1 MSESV
6 RVCASC
12 GTHHI
17 KVFSWIDA
25 LNRSYWF
32 CSMKCK
38 NQFIQHEYLEQRREE
53 IAHENREASVLP
65 EVRSFIAR
73 KGPEGNVTVVRG
85 NSRVE
90 RESDQGQD

>member
-6 RVCASC
+6 RVCSNC
-12 GTHHI
+12 GAHHI

-25 LNRSYWF
+25 LNRPYWF
-32 CSMKCK
+32 CNLKCK
-38 NQFIQHEYLEQRREE
+38 EEFIREKYLEQRREE

-73 KGPEGNVTVVRG
+73 KGPKGNVTVVRG
-85 NSRVE
+85 DSGVE
-90 RESDQGQD
+90 RESDQGQG